1 MSEKLTIVSYG
12 TYLLAERTTSMA
24 SSLEHQS
31 FEWLEEV
38 TSVLQYLRSYLV
50 VVTDKPT
57 KASVIG

>member
-1 MSEKLTIVSYG
+1 MIVSYG